1 VPVAHILL
9 GPVPVEI
16 GLRQYLA
23 DNLSTQVDSVDLGE
37 VLDFH
42 KVPELRESGEQ
53 MQRWQTLGAA
63 LRSDVP

>member
-1 VPVAHILL
+1 VPA
-9 GPVPVEI
+9 EI
-16 GLRQYLA
+16 GLGQYLA
-23 DNLSTQVDSVDLGE
+23 GNLSTQVDSVDLGE